1 MKINFILLALTSLFV
16 TVFGGS
22 GGGAP
27 YVDYCK
33 QCADFTND
41 CVSKCSGTDRNCV
54 RDCLNKT
61 CHKNFLTGD
70 HRKPTISCDKDC
82 KVSCP

>member
-1 MKINFILLALTSLFV
+1 MMKINFILLALTSLFV

-41 CVSKCSGTDRNCV
+41 CVSVSISPNP
-54 RDCLNKT
+54 
-61 CHKNFLTGD
+61 F
-70 HRKPTISCDKDC
+70 RKLEDGF
-82 KVSCP
+82 